1 MASDERSRLYS
12 EFMAR
17 TSRKTPVELAPA
29 PWPEVPSP
37 DPIGEVGRQIAIR
50 LRAAI
55 GTRTLRAVASS
66 IGMNHSTLVGILDG
80 TSWPDAETLARLE
93 HGLGVDIWPG
103 RQGK

>member
-1 MASDERSRLYS
+1 VTSDKALRPYA

-37 DPIGEVGRQIAIR
+37 DPVGEVGRQISIR

-55 GTRTLRAVASS
+55 GKRTLRAVASS

-93 HGLGVDIWPG
+93 RGLGVDIWPG
-103 RQGK
+103 RQE

>member
-1 MASDERSRLYS
+1 VTSDKALRPYA

-37 DPIGEVGRQIAIR
+37 DPVGEVGRQISIR

-55 GTRTLRAVASS
+55 GKRTLRAVASA

-103 RQGK
+103 RQE

>member
-1 MASDERSRLYS
+1 MTSDKALRPYA

-29 PWPEVPSP
+29 PWPEVPSL
-37 DPIGEVGRQIAIR
+37 DPVGEVGRQISIR

-103 RQGK
+103 RQE